1 VAYIVTIDSTQ
12 HPVEASMCGGISPA
26 RFRKAGGLM
35 QNANQ
40 PADKREARYATIARI
55 GAIMCVTFVVATA
68 SFHHPAVDDTMILD
82 TSAITATAPTP
93 PVQASVKPVESNA
106 YYMPAQFDEG
116 HLPSNSSDAPTF

>member
-1 VAYIVTIDSTQ
+1 
-12 HPVEASMCGGISPA
+12 
-26 RFRKAGGLM
+26 M

-68 SFHHPAVDDTMILD
+68 SFHHPALDDAMILD

-93 PVQASVKPVESNA
+93 PVQASVKPVESNV
-106 YYMPAQFDEG
+106 YYMPAQYDEAHVPAG
-116 HLPSNSSDAPTF
+116 NGESAPTF